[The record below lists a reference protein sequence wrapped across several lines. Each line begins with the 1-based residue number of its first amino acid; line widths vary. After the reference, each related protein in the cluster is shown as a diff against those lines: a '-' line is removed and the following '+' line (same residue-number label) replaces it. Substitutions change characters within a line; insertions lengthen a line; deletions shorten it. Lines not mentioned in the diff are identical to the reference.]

1 MVAGVGSEAC
11 PMIGEGEMVVGQDGL
26 CHQAPHHLTQLPTHP
41 SAVGL
46 QGESVGR
53 AVAVGLIAAVVGGG
67 LVLWAA
73 LVHLELNCLDTYTVK
88 TFKIMRS

>member
-1 MVAGVGSEAC
+1 MLFWPLV
-11 PMIGEGEMVVGQDGL
+11 IGFEYFFNFFFL
-26 CHQAPHHLTQLPTHP
+26 FN
-41 SAVGL
+41 AVGL

>member
-1 MVAGVGSEAC
+1 MLFWPLV
-11 PMIGEGEMVVGQDGL
+11 IGFEYFL
-26 CHQAPHHLTQLPTHP
+26 FFLFN
-41 SAVGL
+41 AVGL

>member
-1 MVAGVGSEAC
+1 MAL
-11 PMIGEGEMVVGQDGL
+11 GL
-26 CHQAPHHLTQLPTHP
+26 RFRVFFIFLFN
-41 SAVGL
+41 AVGL

>member
-1 MVAGVGSEAC
+1 MLFWPLVILVF
-11 PMIGEGEMVVGQDGL
+11 VFVKFN
-26 CHQAPHHLTQLPTHP
+26 
-41 SAVGL
+41 AVGL

-53 AVAVGLIAAVVGGG
+53 AVAVGLIAAAVGGG